1 VAWSY
6 PEAEAYVLELEQ
18 FGMRFGVER
27 TRSLLTELGSPQD
40 AFESIHVVGS
50 NGKSSTVWLADEIL
64 RRSGRSSGAYVSP
77 HLKGYYERVRI
88 GGEYAEPSVL
98 AAAVERVAQASR
110 IIETDREEDD
120 LVTQF
125 ETLTAAA
132 FLLFAEA
139 NVDVAV
145 IEAGL
150 GGRYD
155 ATNVLDRSRVQILT
169 GISLEH
175 TRLLGDT
182 LAAIAAEKVDVVNPG
197 SALIVGEDL
206 APDALAVARR
216 VCADRE
222 ARLVMVGPDPR
233 PMQMAGE
240 YQHRNLAL
248 AAAGACELVGDI
260 SEEVLDAAALG
271 VAVPGRF
278 QVSEPTDG
286 GPTVV
291 LDGAHNPAG
300 MRELVRLIE
309 SAFPD
314 RRRVA
319 AIAILHDKDIDA
331 MLRSAGSV
339 FEQLV
344 ITQCANARAE
354 PAASLGARAGALG
367 LAHVVEPS
375 PHAALAI
382 ARELAGPGGLAV
394 ATGSLYLLADLE
406 SDPSTGR
413 VSQL

>member
-1 VAWSY
+1 VTWSY

-18 FGMRFGVER
+18 FGMRFGIER
-27 TRSLLTELGSPQD
+27 MRSLLTQLGSPQD
-40 AFESIHVVGS
+40 AYDSIHVVGS
-50 NGKSSTVWLADEIL
+50 NGKSSTVWLADEIV
-64 RRSGRSSGAYVSP
+64 RRSGRTSGAYVSP

-88 GGEYAEPSVL
+88 GGEDADPAVL
-98 AAAVERVAQASR
+98 AAAIERVATASR
-110 IIETDREEDD
+110 VIETDRAADD

-132 FLLFAEA
+132 FVLLADA
-139 NVDVAV
+139 GVDVAV

-182 LAAIAAEKVDVVNPG
+182 IAEIAEEKVDVVNAG
-197 SALIVGEDL
+197 STLVVGEDL
-206 APDALAVARR
+206 DPEARAVAER
-216 VCADRE
+216 VCGERD
-222 ARLVMVGPDPR
+222 ARLLTVATDPR
-233 PMQMAGE
+233 PMRMAGD

-248 AAAGACELVGDI
+248 AAAGVRQLLGD
-260 SEEVLDAAALG
+260 LTDAALDSAAMS

-278 QVSEPTDG
+278 EVRPGTGDG
-286 GPTVV
+286 PVVV

-300 MRELVRLIE
+300 MAELVRLVE
-309 SAFPD
+309 TTYPD

-319 AIAILHDKDIDA
+319 AISILHDKDIDA
-331 MLRSAGSV
+331 MLKLAGDV
-339 FEQLV
+339 FELLV
-344 ITQCANARAE
+344 ITQCANPRAE
-354 PAASLGARAGALG
+354 PADSVAARARALG
-367 LAHVVEPS
+367 LPNVVEPE
-375 PHAALAI
+375 PRAALAR
-382 ARELAGPGGLAV
+382 ACELAGPEGVAI

-406 SDPSTGR
+406 RDPSTGR